1 MIEILNNYCPKLQCF
16 MEQYDL
22 ICKLVGIDELST
34 QPPIN
39 SANRKIYINKNKKHN
54 V

>member
-1 MIEILNNYCPKLQCF
+1 

-34 QPPIN
+34 QQPIN
-39 SANRKIYINKNKKHN
+39 FANRKIYTNKNKKHN